1 MMARV
6 AAGCRY
12 DVDIVCG
19 TGGLDTMLD
28 CDYRR
33 TRAVA
38 MGLIECLYWELRPFG
53 SWTVDGGGTGD
64 RRRRGKG

>member
-1 MMARV
+1 MARV

-19 TGGLDTMLD
+19 TGGLDAMLG

-38 MGLIECLYWELRPFG
+38 MGLIKCLCWELRPFG
-53 SWTVDGGGTGD
+53 S
-64 RRRRGKG
+64 

>member
-1 MMARV
+1 
-6 AAGCRY
+6 
-12 DVDIVCG
+12 
-19 TGGLDTMLD
+19 MLD